1 MAKKIFSPVFLI
13 LLAILIIAS
22 FFRLYQITQI
32 PPGLYP
38 DEAMNGNNAMEALAT
53 NHFKVFYPENN
64 GREGLFIDIQ
74 AIFLKYLL
82 PLENGNSAAWMLRL
96 PSALFGIFT
105 VLGLFFL
112 TKELLAAEPENPMA
126 KHKDYIALFATFLL
140 ATSFWH
146 ILFSR
151 IGFRA
156 IMAPFFMVWATYFF
170 LKALNKKTGDVP
182 EKTGKIFVFLKKYRY
197 LCPAIIAGVF
207 FGLGFYSY
215 IAFRIMPVLF
225 LIFIVYFRKNK
236 NFWKITAAFIIAA
249 FIVALPIGI
258 YFAKHPADFFGRTGE
273 LSVSASPHPLTDLA
287 SNVAKTAL
295 MFNYRGDYNW
305 RQNFS
310 GAPELFWP
318 IGILFLIGFV
328 LAVIKFR
335 KFIFSFTLAWLA
347 LAALPVVISNEGIP
361 HALRAILMIP
371 PAFLLAAFGGWWFYN
386 KIINSTFCASSKKNR
401 LMFNVF
407 AVVFLSL
414 LAFQAYI
421 FYFIAWA
428 QDPNVPGAFNQD
440 YADIA
445 GQINALPIQIQ
456 KYVVVEAGGVL
467 VRGIPMPAQTVMFLT
482 NTFTPREQ
490 DAKNIHYLLPDQIGN
505 IFKAPLKNSIS
516 IFYLR

>member
-1 MAKKIFSPVFLI
+1 MNKKIWLLLI
-13 LLAILIIAS
+13 AIIALAA
-22 FFRLYQITQI
+22 FFRLYQITQV

-38 DEAMNGNNAMEALAT
+38 DEAMNGNNALEALAT
-53 NHFKVFYPENN
+53 NHYKVFYPENN
-64 GREGLFIDIQ
+64 GREGLFMNIQ
-74 AIFLKYLL
+74 AVFLKYLM
-82 PLENGNSAAWMLRL
+82 PLQNGATAAWMLRL

-112 TKELLAAEPENPMA
+112 VRELLAADPESRMA
-126 KHKDYIALFATFLL
+126 KYKDYIALFAAFLL

-156 IMAPFFMVWATYFF
+156 IMAPFFMVWAAYFF
-170 LKALNKKTGDVP
+170 LKAIN
-182 EKTGKIFVFLKKYRY
+182 EKTGKLFGFFKKYYY
-197 LCPAIIAGVF
+197 LFPAVIAGIF

-236 NFWKITAAFIIAA
+236 NFWKITAAFVITTFII
-249 FIVALPIGI
+249 ALPIGI
-258 YFAKHPADFFGRTGE
+258 YFAQHPADFFGRTGE
-273 LSVSASPHPLTDLA
+273 LSVSASPHPLTDLTV
-287 SNVAKTAL
+287 NIAKTAL
-295 MFNYRGDYNW
+295 MFNYHGDYNW

-318 IGILFLIGFV
+318 VGILFLIGLI
-328 LAVIKFR
+328 LAIAKIK
-335 KFIFSFTLAWLA
+335 KFGFSFLLAWFA

-371 PAFLLAAFGGWWFYN
+371 PVFILAAFGGWWLYD
-386 KIINSTFCASSKKNR
+386 KIINSPFCKLSKNSR
-401 LMFNVF
+401 LMFNIFVII
-407 AVVFLSL
+407 FLSL
-414 LAFQAYI
+414 LAFQAYVS
-421 FYFIAWA
+421 YFIAWA
-428 QDPNVPGAFNQD
+428 QNPNVPGAFNQD

-445 GQINALPIQIQ
+445 SQINGLPLQTQ

-482 NTFTPREQ
+482 NTFLPQEQ
-490 DAKNIHYLLPDQIGN
+490 DAKNIHYLLPDQIGET
-505 IFKAPLKNSIS
+505 LKTLPKNPVS